1 MRRVPGFVLPVV
13 LGIILITG
21 LLAAQAATD
30 LGSHTMLATHRLLQ
44 QRAFE
49 AAEQGLAQVRAQ
61 MRSGGVPPASQDL
74 PSPGLPTDSAQVEFA
89 TLAVVALPTGF
100 SAGRVV
106 ESYHEI
112 RSTGR
117 SARGAR
123 VTLVQGLRQLEAQAA
138 P

>member
-1 MRRVPGFVLPVV
+1 MQRASPGFILPVV
-13 LGIILITG
+13 LGIILIAG
-21 LLAAQAATD
+21 LLAVNAATD
-30 LGSHTMLATHRLLQ
+30 LGSDTMLATHRVLH

-49 AAEQGLAQVRAQ
+49 AAERGIAVALGELRAG
-61 MRSGGVPPASQDL
+61 RTPAASQI
-74 PSPGLPTDSAQVEFA
+74 LPTPGMPLDSTTVEFA
-89 TLAVVALPTGF
+89 TADAALLPTGF

-117 SARGAR
+117 SARAAR
-123 VTLVQGLRQLEAQAA
+123 VTLVQGVRQRALQL